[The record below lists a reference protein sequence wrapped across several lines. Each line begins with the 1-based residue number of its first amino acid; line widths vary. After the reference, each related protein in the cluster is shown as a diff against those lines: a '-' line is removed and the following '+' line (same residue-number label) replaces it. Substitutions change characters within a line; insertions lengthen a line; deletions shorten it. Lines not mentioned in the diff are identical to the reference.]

1 MKTLYLLFISSTLI
15 VLISS
20 CAGTRNMEVQVL
32 RPALIS
38 VPQEIKTIAVLNRSI
53 PTAPS
58 GIEGTLTGETPVQDK
73 ELSAECLR
81 GLTSTLNT
89 SERFK
94 FQLVDYNL
102 DAADPKSLSFGAPM
116 SWESVD
122 TLCSR
127 LQVDGLLVLEYFD
140 TDFSV
145 NNPAGA
151 AGQII
156 QGIANGGQTSVT
168 VTGTAT
174 ANAGFRVYYAKER
187 SMAYEDNFN
196 YRKRWQQ
203 TANNAFEAVGKL
215 VKRNAALI
223 DVSFETGHEF
233 AMNIVPLYFWENR
246 LMYKGKKDELQKG
259 ERQALS
265 KDWEGA
271 KTTWMNV
278 YEVSGKSKERG
289 KAAYN
294 TALAFEVLGDLNEA
308 QKWATRA
315 YVESGKQD
323 MLRYS
328 EILDQ
333 RLREQDRLKEQ
344 LPTEE

>member
-1 MKTLYLLFISSTLI
+1 
-15 VLISS
+15 
-20 CAGTRNMEVQVL
+20 MEVQVL
-32 RPALIS
+32 RPAFIS
-38 VPQEIKTIAVLNRSI
+38 VPQQIKTIAVLNRSI
-53 PTAPS
+53 PTETTAES
-58 GIEGTLTGETPVQDK
+58 ALTGETPVQDK

-81 GLTSTLNT
+81 GLTTTLNT

-94 FQLVDYNL
+94 FQLVDYTL
-102 DAADPKSLSFGAPM
+102 DASDPKSLTFGIPL

-122 TLCSR
+122 TICTR

-145 NNPAGA
+145 NNPVGA

-187 SMAYEDNFN
+187 NIAYEDNFN

-203 TANNAFEAVGKL
+203 TANNAFEAIGKL

-223 DVSFETGHEF
+223 DVSYETGYNF
-233 AMNIVPLYFWENR
+233 AMSIVPLYFWENR
-246 LMYKGKKDELQKG
+246 VMYKGKKGDLEKG

-271 KTTWMNV
+271 KTSWMYV
-278 YEVSGKSKERG
+278 YENSAKSKERG
-289 KAAYN
+289 KAAFN
-294 TALAFEVLGDLNEA
+294 TALAYEVLGNLNEA
-308 QKWATRA
+308 HKWASRA
-315 YVESGKQD
+315 YVESGKKE

-328 EILDQ
+328 EILDK

-344 LPTEE
+344 IPAE

>member
-1 MKTLYLLFISSTLI
+1 MKTLYLLIASIILI
-15 VLISS
+15 HLISS
-20 CAGTRNMEVQVL
+20 CAGTRQMEVQVL
-32 RPALIS
+32 RLAFIS
-38 VPQEIKTIAVLNRSI
+38 VPQQIKTIAVLNRSI
-53 PTAPS
+53 PTETTAES
-58 GIEGTLTGETPVQDK
+58 ALTGETPVQDK

-81 GLTSTLNT
+81 GLTTTLNT

-94 FQLVDYNL
+94 FQLVDYTL
-102 DAADPKSLSFGAPM
+102 DASDPKSLTFGIPL

-122 TLCSR
+122 TICTR

-145 NNPAGA
+145 NNPVGA

-187 SMAYEDNFN
+187 NIAYEDNFN

-203 TANNAFEAVGKL
+203 TANNAFEAIGKL

-223 DVSFETGHEF
+223 DVSYETGYNF
-233 AMNIVPLYFWENR
+233 AMSIVPLYFWENR
-246 LMYKGKKDELQKG
+246 VMYKGKKGDLEKG

-271 KTTWMNV
+271 KTSWMYV
-278 YEVSGKSKERG
+278 YENSAKSKERG
-289 KAAYN
+289 KAAFN
-294 TALAFEVLGDLNEA
+294 TALAYEVLGNLNEA
-308 QKWATRA
+308 QKWASRA
-315 YVESGKQD
+315 YVESGKKE

-328 EILDQ
+328 EILDK

-344 LPTEE
+344 IPAE

>member
-1 MKTLYLLFISSTLI
+1 MKTLYLLFITTTLI
-15 VLISS
+15 ILISS
-20 CAGTRNMEVQVL
+20 CAGTRDMEVQVL

-38 VPQEIKTIAVLNRSI
+38 VPQQIKTIAVLNRSI
-53 PTAPS
+53 PTAPNVES
-58 GIEGTLTGETPVQDK
+58 ALTGETPVQDK

-81 GLTSTLNT
+81 GLTTTLNT
-89 SERFK
+89 SNRFK
-94 FQLVDYNL
+94 FQQVDYTL
-102 DAADPKSLSFGAPM
+102 DAADPKSLSFGVPM

-122 TLCSR
+122 TLCAR

-145 NNPAGA
+145 NNPVGA

-187 SMAYEDNFN
+187 TMAYEDNFN
-196 YRKRWQQ
+196 YRKRWQSR
-203 TANNAFEAVGKL
+203 ANNAFEAVGKL

-223 DVSFETGHEF
+223 DVSYETGFQF
-233 AMNIVPLYFWENR
+233 AKNIVPLYFWENR
-246 LMYKGKKDELQKG
+246 LMYKGKKGELQKG

-271 KTTWMNV
+271 KLTWMYV
-278 YEVSGKSKERG
+278 YENSLKSKERG

-315 YVESGKQD
+315 YVESGKKD

-328 EILDQ
+328 EILDF

-344 LPTEE
+344 IPVEN

>member
-1 MKTLYLLFISSTLI
+1 
-15 VLISS
+15 
-20 CAGTRNMEVQVL
+20 
-32 RPALIS
+32 
-38 VPQEIKTIAVLNRSI
+38 
-53 PTAPS
+53 
-58 GIEGTLTGETPVQDK
+58 
-73 ELSAECLR
+73 LR
-81 GLTSTLNT
+81 GLTTTLNT
-89 SERFK
+89 SDRFK
-94 FQLVDYNL
+94 FQLIDYNL
-102 DAADPKSLSFGAPM
+102 DAADPKSLSFGVPL

-127 LQVDGLLVLEYFD
+127 LQVDGLIVLEYFD

-151 AGQII
+151 AGQIV

-168 VTGTAT
+168 VTGSAT

-187 SMAYEDNFN
+187 SMAYEDNFR
-196 YRKRWQQ
+196 YMKRWQQ

-215 VKRNAALI
+215 VKRNPALI
-223 DVSFETGHEF
+223 DVSFETGQEF
-233 AMNIVPLYFWENR
+233 AMNILPLYFWENR

-271 KTTWMNV
+271 KTSWMYV
-278 YEVSGKSKERG
+278 YETSNKSKERG

-294 TALAFEVLGDLNEA
+294 TALAFEVLGDLDEA
-308 QKWATRA
+308 KKWATRA

-328 EILDQ
+328 EILD
-333 RLREQDRLKEQ
+333 RRIREQEKLKEQ
-344 LPTEE
+344 TTSVE